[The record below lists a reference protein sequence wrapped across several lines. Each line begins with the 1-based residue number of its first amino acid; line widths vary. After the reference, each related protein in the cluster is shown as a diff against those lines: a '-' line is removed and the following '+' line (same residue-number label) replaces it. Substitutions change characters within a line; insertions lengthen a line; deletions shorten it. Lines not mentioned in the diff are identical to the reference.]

1 MNVAERNNSLRGYFT
16 NLKKSFK
23 DFCDKIEKNE
33 NTEKTGMSA
42 TVLLFTEGNISFATA
57 MKKFLEGENE
67 PSGKY
72 GAEEFNALKFRLAK
86 NLNLIQSL
94 LYKLCRNTI
103 DSSIIS
109 DESGIE
115 EIKQAI
121 VWQFVDCVDNASPA
135 YQDLERIRL
144 IAQAGNGSEEVLEEE
159 LETIIN
165 NYKKALRA
173 MLDDLFDVLGNL
185 VNFSQYLSVAEELSV
200 FSPSANV
207 GDMNFFRERPDMQ
220 HILILAE
227 TVKELILT
235 YLVSYVKVKQLNL
248 PHSFLAG
255 ARFSHSILYDSN
267 LMSSELTGANFE
279 QATLRNCDLSM
290 CTLGGICARG
300 ADLTNATLNYV
311 NLAGADLSNAVLNGA
326 AINSVTFFDKR
337 IISAKT
343 YGKEKERE
351 KIPQN
356 VRGSFR
362 DFDNKGVPGGN
373 IRKLLEKLGRNS
385 EDELKKSTQNID
397 GKKTPLDDPLISTKI
412 HAAVNDCVKEYAV
425 KAKTSCPPPEFMQW
439 AKGYYTDR
447 NSDLDFTLA
456 DLTSASIKQSA
467 LPNSDFSYLAM
478 AGATFDDTDLN
489 ECRFSFND
497 AHSAR
502 FSNAN
507 LGKCRLYRSD
517 FSNATFSNAI
527 ASDAEFLDC
536 RLSGVSFERALLIE
550 ARFFNSERPDS
561 WFVELIKKG
570 TLDDTEFSARQSDS
584 WWGKSVCA
592 HADMQDCNLQRCIAS
607 GISLIG
613 MNLDRSMCA
622 YADMKKSFISNCLF
636 RWVDMY
642 KVNLSYALVFE
653 VLFDHSSLNSL
664 LASNARL
671 FACVFSESNLAD
683 ANFISSRM
691 DNVAFDNCDLSE
703 ANISNAKFVNCT
715 FRNVNFSKTNL
726 SKTQFINCT
735 FDCADITQAKNAWL
749 SIHKNSSIE
758 DLNTGNKIKALIQP
772 GKAWE
777 DLFEFVNN
785 ILDGQ
790 EKKLTQ

>member
-16 NLKKSFK
+16 NLKESFEN
-23 DFCDKIEKNE
+23 FCDKIVKDKGTEKN
-33 NTEKTGMSA
+33 NMPR
-42 TVLLFTEGNISFATA
+42 TVLLFQKRNISFAA
-57 MKKFLEGENE
+57 VMKKFLKGEDE
-67 PSGKY
+67 SSGQY

-94 LYKLCRNTI
+94 LYKLCCDTI

-121 VWQFVDCVDNASPA
+121 VWQFVDCVDDASPA

-144 IAQAGNGSEEVLEEE
+144 IARAGNGDKDELEDNQ
-159 LETIIN
+159 ETIIGE
-165 NYKKALRA
+165 YKEALRT

-200 FSPSANV
+200 YSPSAGV
-207 GDMNFFRERPDMQ
+207 GDMNYLRTKPDMR

-267 LMSSELTGANFE
+267 LMCSELTDANFE

-290 CTLGGICARG
+290 CMLGGICARG

-326 AINSVTFFDKR
+326 AINSVTFFNKR

-343 YGKEKERE
+343 YFQAKSKE
-351 KIPQN
+351 KIPQDIN
-356 VRGSFR
+356 ESFI
-362 DFDNKGVPGGN
+362 DFDKTGLPKGN
-373 IRKLLEKLGRNS
+373 IYELLDNLGRNS
-385 EDELKKSTQNID
+385 ENELKKSTQDLNNR
-397 GKKTPLDDPLISTKI
+397 KTPLADPSISTTFHK
-412 HAAVNDCVKEYAV
+412 AVNDCVGKYAA
-425 KAKTSCPPPEFMQW
+425 KAKTSCPPPEFMNW
-439 AKGYYTDR
+439 AETYYIDKK
-447 NSDLDFTLA
+447 SDLDFSLA

-489 ECRFSFND
+489 ECRFAFND

-507 LGKCRLYRSD
+507 LGKCRLYHSD
-517 FSNATFSNAI
+517 FSNATFSDAI

-536 RLSGVSFERALLIE
+536 RLSGVSFERALLID
-550 ARFFNSERPDS
+550 ARFFNSESKDL
-561 WFVELIKKG
+561 WFSKLIKNG
-570 TLDDTEFSARQSDS
+570 ALDDTGFSPRQSDTV
-584 WWGKSVCA
+584 WGKSVCA

-622 YADMKKSFISNCLF
+622 YADMKKSFISNCLL

-683 ANFISSRM
+683 ANFISCRM

-703 ANISNAKFVNCT
+703 ANISNARFVNCS
-715 FRNVNFSKTNL
+715 FRNVNFSKTNM
-726 SKTQFINCT
+726 SKTQFINCS

-772 GKAWE
+772 GKEWE

-785 ILDGQ
+785 MLDDRR
-790 EKKLTQ
+790 KN